1 MNLRLWWGMAWR
13 FLWRSQRSTAALTAM
28 IVSAVATLIFL
39 DALAVGVSDAMIR
52 NSVSLVS
59 GHVTAENIPADVA
72 LETLLVP
79 GVKQVLQ
86 RRTAQVWLLHDGRLA
101 GTSLWSVDPDAEK
114 NATALWRKT
123 TSGRYPLPGKAELF
137 LGEPVAEEL
146 GLAVGDT
153 LLVTDEPGR
162 PGRELELC
170 GTFSTGIAALDRSLS
185 FSPMQDNAAK
195 GPWNAALFLADGAAP
210 EAVRNA
216 LRLPAETTVRTWAER
231 MPDLK
236 QLIDLNA
243 LCMILV
249 MILVF
254 FIVSLGI
261 ACAFVIFI
269 LKNIREHGIMKS
281 MGVHTHETAL
291 LLMLQIGGLTLA
303 ASALGMVIGGA
314 ATLLASGPGLDL
326 GAMTSHNQYFA
337 VSGVIFP
344 RLTLSGLVLPP
355 LMALLF
361 ALLAGIWPV
370 CMVARQR
377 PAEVLR
383 SI

>member
-1 MNLRLWWGMAWR
+1 MNFRLWWGMAWR
-13 FLWRSQRSTAALTAM
+13 FLWRSRRSTAALAAM

-59 GHVTAENIPADVA
+59 GHISAENIPASVSPDS
-72 LETLLVP
+72 LRVP
-79 GVKQVLQ
+79 GVERVLQ
-86 RRTAQVWLLHDGRLA
+86 RRAAQVWLRRGGSLA
-101 GTSLWSVDPDAEK
+101 GTSLWTIDPEAEQQ
-114 NATALWRKT
+114 ATALWRKT
-123 TSGRYPLPGKAELF
+123 TAGRYPQQGQPELY

-146 GLAVGDT
+146 GLHIGDT
-153 LLVTDEPGR
+153 VSVADSPGQQ
-162 PGRELELC
+162 GRELTIC
-170 GTFSTGIAALDRSLS
+170 GTFRTGIAALDRALS
-185 FSPMQDNAAK
+185 FTPRRAGDVM
-195 GPWNAALFLADGAAP
+195 GPWDAALFLADGVSP
-210 EAVRNA
+210 EAVREA
-216 LRLPAETTVRTWAER
+216 LPLPAGTTAATWAER

-243 LCMILV
+243 LCMVLV

-281 MGVHTHETAL
+281 MGVFSHETAL
-291 LLMLQIGGLTLA
+291 LLLLQISGLTLA
-303 ASALGMVIGGA
+303 ASALGVLIGCA
-314 ATLLASGPGLDL
+314 VTLLAAGPGVDL

-337 VSGVIFP
+337 VSGVIYP

-355 LMALLF
+355 LMALIF
-361 ALLAGIWPV
+361 AILAGIWPV
-370 CMVARQR
+370 TMVARQR

-383 SI
+383 NI